1 MTAAPEAFR
10 QYFFLDV
17 PGAAEFL
24 RESVSAELDTFAKSA
39 EFRRLQEQSREA
51 WRLLGIDPGLPVVGR
66 LRQLAALAGVPW
78 LEAESLIFDE
88 PPAEWFASLRVR
100 AAAAVRAAEAVPA
113 AAAAEPCVGGSVAG
127 RLGGELVSAGELA
140 EFAEIESRVVRRI
153 LESVKFEPGPV
164 KRWRWDLARPVLQR
178 WSENHR
184 IARLR
189 PLQWPEDP
197 SQLKN
202 PAKNPGRIRR

>member
-1 MTAAPEAFR
+1 MREPPEAFR
-10 QYFFLDV
+10 QYFFEDV
-17 PGAAEFL
+17 HGAAEAI
-24 RESVSAELDTFAKSA
+24 RESVSAELDTFEKSA
-39 EFRRLQEQSREA
+39 EFLKLQEQSREA
-51 WRLLGIDPGLPVVGR
+51 WRRVGIDPASPVVGR

-113 AAAAEPCVGGSVAG
+113 AAAAEPCVGSSVAG
-127 RLGGELVSAGELA
+127 RLGGELVSAAEVGE
-140 EFAEIESRVVRRI
+140 FCEIESRAVRRI

-189 PLQWPEDP
+189 PLKWPEDP
-197 SQLKN
+197 SRLKH